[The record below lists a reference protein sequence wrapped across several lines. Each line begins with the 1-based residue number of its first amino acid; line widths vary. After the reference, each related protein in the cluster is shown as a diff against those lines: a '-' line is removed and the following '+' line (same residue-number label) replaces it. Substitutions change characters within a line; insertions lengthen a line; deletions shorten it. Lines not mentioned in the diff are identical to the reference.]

1 MRPGGGAVA
10 GSSTPECCTIPGL
23 LLLLRPNQIA
33 PLAANPTRSSR

>member
-23 LLLLRPNQIA
+23 LLLRPNQIA